1 MIEIKNVSKQFKEKT
16 KKNNIILADDNISLK
31 VPNGSIVGVLG
42 PNGAGKTTLL
52 RMSAGILTPP
62 NGTILYDVHI
72 SDVTRIIERNVHSND
87 FKNVHICNIE
97 RQ

>member
-52 RMSAGILTPP
+52 RMIAGILTPT
-62 NGTILYDVHI
+62 NGTILYDDVDI
-72 SDVTRIIERNVHSND
+72 STSALKI
-87 FKNVHICNIE
+87 KNGNCLSFWKHKTI
-97 RQ
+97 